1 MLNKM
6 QGIDNNINELN
17 PGEGGDEPSQA
28 VDHEIAPEE
37 RSRSQGPEAHAAE
50 RQGDEGDDDEA
61 VEDDRTEDGARR
73 RTEPHDVEGRDN
85 GEGADQHGRD
95 YSEILGD

>member
-6 QGIDNNINELN
+6 QCIDNNINELN

-37 RSRSQGPEAHAAE
+37 RSRSQRSEAHAAE
-50 RQGDEGDDDEA
+50 RKGDEGDDDEA
-61 VEDDRTEDGARR
+61 VEDESTEDGARR

-85 GEGADQHGRD
+85 GEDTDQHGRA
-95 YSEILGD
+95 YRAILRD

>member
-37 RSRSQGPEAHAAE
+37 RSRSQRSEAHAAE
-50 RQGDEGDDDEA
+50 RQRVAQDMGGGHLHFAQEA
-61 VEDDRTEDGARR
+61 RPGARQSA
-73 RTEPHDVEGRDN
+73 G
-85 GEGADQHGRD
+85 
-95 YSEILGD
+95 